1 MHRNRRV
8 YVIDDDSQVR
18 LSLVFLLNTS
28 GFTARSFDGGASFL
42 ENAST
47 LPPGC
52 VMLDLRMPGMDGL
65 TVMDVLKGRLE
76 DFPVIV
82 ITGHGDIST
91 AVRAMKLG
99 ARDYLE
105 KPFVEELVLEALTH
119 AFKSLEASQ
128 SISDGRIAAASR
140 ISKLSPREADVLCG
154 LVDGLPNKII
164 AYNLQLSTRTIEMYR
179 ASMMERLGV
188 RSLPEALRLAYIVG
202 LSEIRNTARFIEPAQ
217 AGA

>member
-1 MHRNRRV
+1 MHQAKRV
-8 YVIDDDSQVR
+8 YVVDDDSQVR

-42 ENAST
+42 ENVAT

-65 TVMDVLKGRLE
+65 TVMEALKGRLD

-82 ITGHGDIST
+82 VTGHGDIST

-105 KPFVEELVLEALTH
+105 KPFVEELVLEALTQ
-119 AFKSLEASQ
+119 AFNALKACQ
-128 SISDGRIAAASR
+128 SVTDGRVAAANR
-140 ISKLSPREADVLCG
+140 ISKLTPREVDVLCG

-179 ASMMERLGV
+179 ASMMDRLGV
-188 RSLPEALRLAYIVG
+188 RSLPEALRLAYIAG
-202 LSEIRNTARFIEPAQ
+202 SSEV
-217 AGA
+217 